1 MASRKEAT
9 SVRDRAGPEDR
20 FTHLAV
26 TYLARQDRTE
36 SQLAE
41 YLLRKGAPSAAIGRT
56 IERFRTLGY
65 LDDGRV
71 ARRWA
76 EARVLRRPMGAARL
90 RMELLAKGI
99 AEGLVT
105 ETVAALYPQ
114 GHERVLAERVLATAS
129 VGRRL
134 IPLSKLVRLL
144 RSRGFEDDVIEA
156 ILERRMAREMD
167 EPGDAEE

>member
-1 MASRKEAT
+1 
-9 SVRDRAGPEDR
+9 
-20 FTHLAV
+20 
-26 TYLARQDRTE
+26 
-36 SQLAE
+36 
-41 YLLRKGAPSAAIGRT
+41 
-56 IERFRTLGY
+56 
-65 LDDGRV
+65 
-71 ARRWA
+71 
-76 EARVLRRPMGAARL
+76 MGAARL

-114 GHERVLAERVLATAS
+114 GHERVLAERVLATVS